1 MQANATGLTE
11 LNTVE
16 YAPATAL
23 EFGPT
28 DTIAHVT

>member
-16 YAPATAL
+16 YDPVTAL

-28 DTIAHVT
+28 DAIAHVT